1 MDSRNADTPQA
12 IGKYRVER
20 LLGRGAYGR
29 VYLAVHP
36 ELQANRAI
44 KLLDPEV
51 SGPSGLEEAVL
62 QASLEH
68 PNIIQIHDVG
78 RHDGCLF
85 MVSEYAPG
93 GSLTE
98 LLSAGAPDHQ
108 LAADIARQVLAAL
121 ALAHGRG
128 VVHRDLKP
136 DNILFRPGPD
146 GKGCRLRPGRRVGQ
160 IRPRRRAG
168 GGFAW
173 LHGPGA
179 VSGSLVSG
187 QRCLGRGCL
196 LAHMLGGRA
205 PFDSVDEFQALTQ
218 ARQGPARLLDE
229 LRGKAPQPLLEV
241 LGRLLEPS
249 PDNRPQSA
257 QDAAGLLE
265 LARSR
270 ITAKASL
277 ETIHLPTMEADDWS
291 VFRAGP
297 GRSGAVCGDLAD
309 ELTEAWQYHAGV
321 PVFSSP
327 AVSRGAVFFGD
338 NSGWLTALDM
348 LSGRLMWRWQGPS
361 PAFAQPVAAA
371 GVVAACWYDGT
382 VRVFDADSGQI
393 IWQAKPGG
401 EIWAGPQV
409 GDDGLAVA
417 CLDGRAFVLDGR
429 DGSVLRQWD
438 LGQAIEAEPL
448 LLGGRMIL
456 AGRDGL
462 LMAVDPANGAEL
474 WRKNIGGALEAAP
487 AGQDAKVYCNT
498 LEGLILCLS
507 AEDGAILWKKET
519 GQMLAAGG
527 ALGEDCLALASVQGG
542 VCLLSSADGAVLWQV
557 QLPEAVTAPLA
568 MTAGQVVVCG
578 RQGKIY
584 LLDLKD
590 GKLRQRLD
598 TQGSF
603 GAGPAVWRRMLVDID
618 TSGLARLWRSG
629 GEAIGDDQ

>member
-1 MDSRNADTPQA
+1 MDSRSADTPQT

-44 KLLDPEV
+44 KLLNHDV

-85 MVSEYAPG
+85 MVTEYAPG

-98 LLSAGAPDHQ
+98 LLSSGVVDYQ
-108 LAADIARQVLAAL
+108 QAADIARQVLAAL
-121 ALAHGRG
+121 TLAHERG

-136 DNILFRPGPD
+136 DNVLFGRDRTVKVADFGLAAVLDKSGHGSGPVAGSPGYMAPEQF
-146 GKGCRLRPGRRVGQ
+146 GGRWSPASDV
-160 IRPRRRAG
+160 
-168 GGFAW
+168 W
-173 LHGPGA
+173 A
-179 VSGSLVSG
+179 V
-187 QRCLGRGCL
+187 GCL

-205 PFDSVDEFQALTQ
+205 PFNSVDEFQGLTQ
-218 ARQGPARLLDE
+218 ARQGPDRLLDD
-229 LRGKAPQPLLEV
+229 LRDKAPQPLLDV

-249 PDNRPQSA
+249 PDNRPKSA
-257 QDAAGLLE
+257 RDAADLLE
-265 LARSR
+265 RALVR

-277 ETIHLPTMEADDWS
+277 DTIHLPTMEADDWS

-297 GRSGAVCGDLAD
+297 GRSGVVCGDLAD
-309 ELTEAWQYHAGV
+309 DLSPAWQYSAGAA
-321 PVFSSP
+321 VFSSP

-338 NSGWLTALDM
+338 NSGWLTALDL
-348 LSGRLMWRWQGPS
+348 LSGQLMWRWQGPS

-371 GVVAACWYDGT
+371 GVVAACWHDGAI
-382 VRVFDADSGQI
+382 RVFDADSGHI
-393 IWQAKPGG
+393 IWQTKPGG
-401 EIWAGPQV
+401 EMWAGPQIS
-409 GDDGLAVA
+409 GDGLAVA
-417 CLDGRAFVLDGR
+417 CLDGRSFILDGR
-429 DGSVLRQWD
+429 DGSVLRQWH
-438 LGQAIEAEPL
+438 LGQAMEAEPL
-448 LLGGRMIL
+448 LVGGRMIL
-456 AGRDGL
+456 AGRYGL
-462 LMAVDPANGAEL
+462 LLAVDPANGAEL
-474 WRKNIGGALEAAP
+474 WRKHIGGTLEAAP
-487 AGQDAKVYCNT
+487 AGQDTKVYCNT
-498 LEGLILCLS
+498 LEGRVFCLS
-507 AEDGAILWKKET
+507 AEDGSILWKTDT
-519 GQMLAAGG
+519 GQMLAAGP

-542 VCLLSSADGAVLWQV
+542 VWLLNSAEGGVLWQV
-557 QLPEAVTAPLA
+557 HLPEAITAPPAL
-568 MTAGQVVVCG
+568 TARQVVLCG

-603 GAGPAVWRRMLVDID
+603 GAGPAVWRRMLVTID
-618 TSGLARLWRSG
+618 SGGLTRLWRSG
-629 GEAIGDDQ
+629 GGPGGDDL

>member
-1 MDSRNADTPQA
+1 MALTAGCIWPF
-12 IGKYRVER
+12 
-20 LLGRGAYGR
+20 
-29 VYLAVHP
+29 HP

-136 DNILFRPGPD
+136 DNILF
-146 GKGCRLRPGRRVGQ
+146 GRDRTVKVADFGL
-160 IRPRRRAG
+160 A
-168 GGFAW
+168 
-173 LHGPGA
+173 A
-179 VSGSLVSG
+179 VLDKSG
-187 QRCLGRGCL
+187 QGAGPVAGSPGYMAPEQFQGRWSPASDVWAVGCL

-438 LGQAIEAEPL
+438 LGQTLEAEPL

-462 LMAVDPANGAEL
+462 LLAVDPADGAEL

-507 AEDGAILWKKET
+507 AEDGAILWKKEI

-542 VCLLSSADGAVLWQV
+542 VWLLSSADGAVLWQV

>member
-136 DNILFRPGPD
+136 DNILFGLDRTVKVADFG
-146 GKGCRLRPGRRVGQ
+146 L
-160 IRPRRRAG
+160 A
-168 GGFAW
+168 
-173 LHGPGA
+173 A
-179 VSGSLVSG
+179 VLDKSG
-187 QRCLGRGCL
+187 QGAGPVAGSPGYMAPEQFQGRWSPASDVWAVGCL